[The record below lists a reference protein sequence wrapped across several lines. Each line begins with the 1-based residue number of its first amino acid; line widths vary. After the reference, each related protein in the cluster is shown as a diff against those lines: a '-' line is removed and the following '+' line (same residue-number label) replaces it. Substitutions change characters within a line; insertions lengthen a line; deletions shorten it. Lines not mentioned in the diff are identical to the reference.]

1 MTIDL
6 FNERPNV
13 LRSKPPYNH
22 VVEPETIVTSV
33 GRVILR
39 LGEARDGRV
48 PNHEAVTADAGFGR
62 VGVPVVATGHTTGTI
77 LREAAIGW
85 DFPSGLV
92 FLWTFRQLFFGPLSE
107 I

>member
-6 FNERPNV
+6 VNERPNV

-62 VGVPVVATGHTTGTI
+62 VGVPVVATGHTASTV
-77 LREAAIGW
+77 LREAAVGSN
-85 DFPSGLV
+85 FASGSVDLG
-92 FLWTFRQLFFGPLSE
+92 FMETQGD
-107 I
+107 